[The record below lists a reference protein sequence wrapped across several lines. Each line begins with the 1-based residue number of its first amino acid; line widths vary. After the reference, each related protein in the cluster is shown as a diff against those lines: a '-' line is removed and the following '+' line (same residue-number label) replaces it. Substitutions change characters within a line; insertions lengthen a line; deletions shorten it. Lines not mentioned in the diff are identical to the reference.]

1 MTPKEILDFI
11 SQNMTCSLATCIDNT
26 PYVRG
31 MMIYRADE
39 QGIIFHTGATK
50 DLCKQ
55 LVANPKV
62 ELCFYN
68 NDPQNLMQVRVS
80 GIATRESDDELIEE
94 ILSNRPF
101 LKQVVA
107 QYGKESL
114 AVFRVKEM
122 VATVW
127 TWAVNMAPKEYI
139 TIK

>member
-1 MTPKEILDFI
+1 MKLKEIMDFI
-11 SQNMTCSLATCIDNT
+11 SQNMTCSLGRCIDNT

-31 MMIYRADE
+31 MTIYRADE
-39 QGIIFHTGATK
+39 KGIIFHTGANK

-55 LVANPKV
+55 LLANPKV
-62 ELCFYN
+62 ELCFHN
-68 NDPQNLMQVRVS
+68 NDSQNLIQVRVN
-80 GIATRESDDELIEE
+80 GIATRESDDKLIEE
-94 ILSNRPF
+94 IVSNRPF

-122 VATVW
+122 TATVW
-127 TWAVNMAPKEYI
+127 TWATNLGPKEYI